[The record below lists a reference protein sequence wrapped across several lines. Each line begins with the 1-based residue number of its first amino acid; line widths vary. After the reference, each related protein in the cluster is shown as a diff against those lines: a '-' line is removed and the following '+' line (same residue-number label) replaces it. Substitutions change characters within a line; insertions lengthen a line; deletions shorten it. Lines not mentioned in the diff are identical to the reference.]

1 MLLNGQY
8 HIGIFM
14 LHIYSIIQTQI
25 RIACMYI
32 YNNIIVFQNIVSLL
46 RRGIYEIKRSIYDC
60 RIQPPFPY
68 WSTFCI
74 GNEVIVPISE
84 MRDENAIELFTM
96 LLESFVNTT
105 AMLVG
110 EEYLLTM
117 RLNDNTMISRRF
129 DSNLDDYSIVIEK
142 SRKHFLSVE
151 YTHPKMSN
159 KIVID
164 LDPALYL
171 VGNEVF
177 SSGFVQRCLEYQTE
191 TYIFDDDY
199 ILEIMDSKIKFFT
212 LKNNEYIVIGLTDYI
227 KRV

>member
-1 MLLNGQY
+1 MDNTIL
-8 HIGIFM
+8 HIGLFL

-25 RIACMYI
+25 RIACIYT
-32 YNNIIVFQNIVSLL
+32 YNNSILVQNIVALL
-46 RRGIYEIKRSIYDC
+46 HRLAYEMKRSIYNC

-68 WSTFCI
+68 WSVFCI
-74 GNEVIVPISE
+74 GNELIVPISK
-84 MRDENAIELFTM
+84 MRDDNVIELFNM

-105 AMLVG
+105 AIMVG
-110 EEYLLTM
+110 KEYLLTM
-117 RLNDNTMISRRF
+117 RVNDDTMISRRYEL
-129 DSNLDDYSIVIEK
+129 NRTDYSIVTEK

-164 LDPALYL
+164 LDPAFYL

-177 SSGFVQRCLEYQTE
+177 TSGFVQRCLEYQTE

-199 ILEIMDSKIKFFT
+199 ILDIMDSKIKMIT
-212 LKNNEYIVIGLTDYI
+212 LKKDEYIVIGKTEYV